1 LAVDAHV
8 RQTGWKAPLNGAG
21 VDRLAEEQAALRRVA
36 TLVARAVPAGELFR
50 AVVEEVGR
58 VLSVE
63 NVHLLRYGPDD
74 AATVLASF
82 GRTYGVLPAG
92 ARMKLG
98 GRNVTTLVFETGR
111 SARID
116 DYGDASGPFAVGAR
130 EHGVRSSVATPIVVE
145 GAMWGVMVVGCFEEQ
160 TLPADTEAR
169 LASFTELVGT
179 AVANAESR
187 AGLARLAEEQAALRR
202 VATLVAHG
210 TPPEE
215 VFAAVVEEVGR
226 LLSGVSVDYAGMA
239 RYEPDGGLTV
249 LATAGRA
256 GFVPIGTRLTPGEL
270 KLGTIVFET
279 GRPARVDDYADA
291 SGPFGIALHE
301 MGVRSAIAAPI
312 IIEDRL
318 WGVVAAGSTLGQP
331 LPVGTETR
339 LASFSELL
347 ATAIAN
353 AESRAGLARLA
364 EEQAALRRIATL
376 VARGQ
381 PPEEVFAA
389 VAREVERLL
398 DAEMTNLARYDP
410 DGAFTVVASSGIGLL
425 AVGSRWPVGG
435 KNLATLVFETAGPAR
450 LDNYVEASGAH
461 IDGARPVGLRSS
473 VGVPI
478 ILEGRLWGIIGV
490 ATTQAEPLPADTE
503 ARLRS
508 FTELV
513 ATAIANAESGAGRDR
528 LAAEQEALRR
538 VATLVAQGAAPEEV
552 FAAVANEVGRVL
564 SLDLTYVGRYES
576 DGALTFI
583 ASPSE
588 IVPVGSRWP
597 LEEQSN
603 VATLVFE
610 SGRSARID
618 DWAEATGPLAELVR
632 EAGVRSVVGT
642 PIIVEGRLWGVIGVA
657 TTGAKPLPADT
668 EARLSSFTELVA
680 TAIANAESRA
690 GLARLAE
697 EQAALRR
704 VATLV
709 AEGAAP
715 AAVFDAVAAEMATLL
730 DADGI
735 TLVRYESDDELTV
748 LAHHGSAAQQVP
760 AGSRIRHDGASV
772 TATVRRTQR
781 PARMESYAD
790 THGQIGEV
798 IGDLRYRSGVG
809 APIVVDGRLWGATI
823 ANWTGEEPPPPGT
836 EDRLAQFARLLD
848 TAIANADSRDQLT
861 ASRARLVTEAL
872 EARRGVVRDL
882 HDGGQRLLVHTIIKL
897 KLARRALDEN
907 KPDAAP
913 LLSEALEHAESANDE
928 LRELSHG
935 QLPSVLTREGLRA
948 GVVEL
953 VATASIPV
961 EIDVRVGRLP
971 AVVEATAYFFV
982 AETLTNVVKHARAER
997 AQVRAFV
1004 QDDTLHVEVRDDG
1017 VGGANP
1023 SGGGLVG
1030 LRDRVTALRGRLC
1043 IQSSAQGGT
1052 ILVATLPLDS
1062 E

>member
-410 DGAFTVVASSGIGLL
+410 DGAFAVVASSGIGLL

-538 VATLVAQGAAPEEV
+538 VATLVARGVPPEEV
-552 FAAVANEVGRVL
+552 FASVTEEVARLFRTDGSHLR
-564 SLDLTYVGRYES
+564 RFES
-576 DGALTFI
+576 DGTYTVL
-583 ASPSE
+583 ASGGKPLLP
-588 IVPVGSRWP
+588 IGSRWP
-597 LEEQSN
+597 IGGKN
-603 VATLVFE
+603 PTTTIFE
-610 SGRSARID
+610 TGRPARID
-618 DWAEATGPLAELVR
+618 NYNTNATGELADHIR
-632 EAGVRSVVGT
+632 EVGVRSAVGT
-642 PIIVEGRLWGVIGVA
+642 PVIVEGHVWGVVGVGSNRDA
-657 TTGAKPLPADT
+657 LPPDT
-668 EARLSSFTELVA
+668 EERLAAFTELVA
-680 TAIANAESRA
+680 TAIANTESRA

-836 EDRLAQFARLLD
+836 EDRLAQFARLPD

-982 AETLTNVVKHARAER
+982 AEALTNVVKHARAER

-1052 ILVATLPLDS
+1052 ILVATLPLDP